1 MSLTRLNLFGTVIA
15 FVISEIGT
23 AQVVVQIYFISHPKV
38 QE

>member
-15 FVISEIGT
+15 FVISEIET
-23 AQVVVQIYFISHPKV
+23 AKVVVQIYFISHPKV